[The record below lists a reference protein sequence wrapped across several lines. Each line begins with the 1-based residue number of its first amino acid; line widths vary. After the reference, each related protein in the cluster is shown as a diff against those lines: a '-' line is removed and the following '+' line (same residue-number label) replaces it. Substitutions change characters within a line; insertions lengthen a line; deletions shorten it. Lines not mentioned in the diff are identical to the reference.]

1 MDKYHLGLV
10 TTEREKWYY
19 LVIMTSLFDSQYL
32 SYFNELGLY
41 FKKIE
46 DRFLIDKL

>member
-1 MDKYHLGLV
+1 MILFSHNDKL
-10 TTEREKWYY
+10 E
-19 LVIMTSLFDSQYL
+19 FDSQYL

-46 DRFLIDKL
+46 DRFPIDKL